1 MDLHGLQRV
10 ISGQGL
16 RSTHGTGVRTRDSR
30 NGPPGIEPW
39 LSYLTNGQPW
49 EMHSFFFFFFFLVL
63 LFMHLENEA
72 LILVPTHKVAVQVE

>member
-30 NGPPGIEPW
+30 NGPPGIESW

-49 EMHSFFFFFFFLVL
+49 EMHSNFFFFLVL
-63 LFMHLENEA
+63 QFMHLENEA